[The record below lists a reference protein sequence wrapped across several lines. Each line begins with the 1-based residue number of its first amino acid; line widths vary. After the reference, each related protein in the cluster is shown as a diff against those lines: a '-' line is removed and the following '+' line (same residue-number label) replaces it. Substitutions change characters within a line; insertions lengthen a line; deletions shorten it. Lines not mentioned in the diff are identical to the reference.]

1 MGDADDPNSQASI
14 TINATGGTISTEKGE
29 AHGIYGKQR
38 GTGAINITSAA
49 EITTKGI
56 LAHGI
61 FGGHEGTGAVDITST
76 AKITTKGRYARG
88 IQSRIG
94 SSPSTA
100 AMNINSEAAIN
111 TEGGRAHGISATHAG
126 STGTINI
133 TSAADITAT
142 GLGSDGLEAAGSGN
156 QRFRVKVTGGTIL
169 GGRSTGAGINTASRG
184 GGTID
189 IQSGSTLSALS
200 DRAIIDADGAAAIT
214 NTGTIIG
221 FVTLGGGD
229 DTFTNSSSNS
239 FNVRSFAD
247 TDGDRIRDKESVA
260 VNDFGTGSDTFTN
273 TATGTVRL
281 LTVEDMSGLSS
292 EVDDDT
298 APTDWDTTFVKEY
311 FSAGSARLSITGG
324 ATAGNSGGGI
334 FRADGGELRIDTVL
348 DDGVVDTTDVLVV
361 DRTEVGSGGPTKV
374 IVANAGGA
382 GGLTG
387 RGKTDGI
394 LVIEVLDAGYSASS
408 AFVLGAPAVAGAYE
422 YDLVQADN
430 QNWYLQSLKKSA
442 GLQAQLYGYSAL
454 QVVLREEIDT
464 LWQRGRR
471 GQLLDMDGTASQSG
485 SGLWMRSRYLKTS
498 VDAGVTFG
506 ADSANTSL
514 DYRQSMIQLG
524 YDHELLAGADG
535 YLAAGVF
542 GHYKRLDLDVD
553 NAMGERLSSADTSGY
568 GGGASLIWYS
578 QDGFYGGLVGQLTAY
593 DIDVTGYTGGKG
605 SLDALTWSISVE
617 GGHRFDFIGGTR
629 LVPQAQ
635 LAWHGLELDDFTDS
649 RGVVVTWEEKKALT
663 GRLGLA
669 LEGGRLKSQGGN
681 GLTGYVL
688 TNLVHDF
695 DRPGS
700 LNASGTS
707 VGMQVNKMRVNRTRI
722 EGRFGVQLLTDD
734 DRLIFFGEIGVAKD
748 LRGKPHTQYSGTA
761 GLRWNF

>member
-1 MGDADDPNSQASI
+1 MIINQHGSVSVTGASGEHGVHVYDDGSFAGNVRIIVKSTGDN
-14 TINATGGTISTEKGE
+14 
-29 AHGIYGKQR
+29 AHGIY
-38 GTGAINITSAA
+38 AA
-49 EITTKGI
+49 HNG
-56 LAHGI
+56 
-61 FGGHEGTGAVDITST
+61 
-76 AKITTKGRYARG
+76 
-88 IQSRIG
+88 
-94 SSPSTA
+94 
-100 AMNINSEAAIN
+100 
-111 TEGGRAHGISATHAG
+111 
-126 STGTINI
+126 TGTINI
-133 TSAADITAT
+133 TSAADITAI
-142 GLGSDGLEAAGSGN
+142 GLDSDGL
-156 QRFRVKVTGGTIL
+156 RVLGRGQNDHFSVKITGGTIL
-169 GGRSTGAGINTASRG
+169 GGRGTDSQG

-247 TDGDRIRDKESVA
+247 TDGDHIRDKESVA

-273 TATGTVRL
+273 TATGMVRL

-298 APTDWDTTFVKEY
+298 APTDWDTTSVKEY
-311 FSAGSARLSITGG
+311 FSAGSARLSITEQGIEQAHFVNLNTFVNAGVITMQDAETGGTGAVAGDVLVITGG

-334 FRADGGELRIDTVL
+334 FRADGGELRVDTVL

-454 QVVLREEIDT
+454 QVVLREETDT

-535 YLAAGVF
+535 GRVRSLQ
-542 GHYKRLDLDVD
+542 
-553 NAMGERLSSADTSGY
+553 
-568 GGGASLIWYS
+568 AS
-578 QDGFYGGLVGQLTAY
+578 
-593 DIDVTGYTGGKG
+593 
-605 SLDALTWSISVE
+605 
-617 GGHRFDFIGGTR
+617 
-629 LVPQAQ
+629 
-635 LAWHGLELDDFTDS
+635 
-649 RGVVVTWEEKKALT
+649 
-663 GRLGLA
+663 
-669 LEGGRLKSQGGN
+669 
-681 GLTGYVL
+681 
-688 TNLVHDF
+688 
-695 DRPGS
+695 
-700 LNASGTS
+700 
-707 VGMQVNKMRVNRTRI
+707 
-722 EGRFGVQLLTDD
+722 
-734 DRLIFFGEIGVAKD
+734 
-748 LRGKPHTQYSGTA
+748 
-761 GLRWNF
+761 

>member
-1 MGDADDPNSQASI
+1 MIINQHGSVSVTGASGEHGVHVYDDGSFAGNVRIIVKSTGDN
-14 TINATGGTISTEKGE
+14 
-29 AHGIYGKQR
+29 AHGIY
-38 GTGAINITSAA
+38 AA
-49 EITTKGI
+49 HNG
-56 LAHGI
+56 
-61 FGGHEGTGAVDITST
+61 
-76 AKITTKGRYARG
+76 
-88 IQSRIG
+88 
-94 SSPSTA
+94 
-100 AMNINSEAAIN
+100 
-111 TEGGRAHGISATHAG
+111 
-126 STGTINI
+126 TGTINI
-133 TSAADITAT
+133 TSAADITAI
-142 GLGSDGLEAAGSGN
+142 GLDSDGL
-156 QRFRVKVTGGTIL
+156 RVLGRGQNNHFSVKITGGTIL
-169 GGRSTGAGINTASRG
+169 GGRGTGSQG

-200 DRAIIDADGAAAIT
+200 DRAIWDANGAAAIT

-298 APTDWDTTFVKEY
+298 APTDWDTTSVKEY
-311 FSAGSARLSITGG
+311 FSAGSARLSITEQGIEQAHFVNLNTFVNAGVITMQDAETGSTGAVAGDVLVITGG

-394 LVIEVLDAGYSASS
+394 LVIEVLDAGYSVSS

-485 SGLWMRSRYLKTS
+485 SGLWMRSRYLKIS
-498 VDAGVTFG
+498 VDASVTFG

-514 DYRQSMIQLG
+514 DYRQSMVQLG

-707 VGMQVNKMRVNRTRI
+707 VGMQLNKMRVNRTRI